1 VAGTAVEELVTPPAA
16 RDLLSAWELGLPCSI
31 PQRGVVLLGALFPRR
46 SVDDLLGMS
55 LSERDERLLE
65 GHRLLFGPRLSSV
78 VTCPSCSVE
87 LELDLSVDDL
97 LVSAE
102 GDEAAGELEVEA
114 DGWVVRGRPLS
125 VRDVLDAAALD
136 ADGGRALLLSRSID
150 SVTPSGES
158 KPALGC
164 SVSLPTEVEEA
175 FLAELGRRNPT
186 GALDIE
192 QTCPDCAHVWTT
204 PFDAVGCLWAEIHG
218 WAQRMLREVHSLARA
233 YGWRESDILAL
244 SPMRRAEYLDMA
256 GHG

>member
-1 VAGTAVEELVTPPAA
+1 VQELVTSPAA

-31 PQRGVVLLGALFPRR
+31 PQRGIVLLGALSPRR
-46 SVDDLLGMS
+46 SVEDLLGMS
-55 LSERDERLLE
+55 LGERDERLLE
-65 GHRLLFGPRLSSV
+65 AHRLLFGQRLSSV

-97 LVSAE
+97 LAAAE
-102 GDEAAGELEVEA
+102 RDDGAGELEVEA

-125 VRDVLDAAALD
+125 VRDVLDAAVLD

-150 SVTPSGES
+150 SVTPAGEDES
-158 KPALGC
+158 APID
-164 SVSLPTEVEEA
+164 SVPLPNEVEAA
-175 FLAELGRRNPT
+175 FLGELARRNPT

-204 PFDAVGCLWAEIHG
+204 PFDAVGYLWAEIHG

-244 SPMRRAEYLDMA
+244 SPVRRAAYLDMA
-256 GHG
+256 SHG